1 MCLDVTSWGPK
12 EWERYQL
19 LYMYIYI
26 HPHQQELSYKSN
38 SYLCLS
44 NIIIKFQIKN
54 LKKCSGDILFCVSDF
69 ITTRSLKQEPEICG
83 HFKQGAPV
91 QFHNK
96 HGSGVWTGEILVGK
110 CLELKNTSSKILT
123 FKSEV
128 HHLFTFVLLLQLHE
142 VDVAVSDML
151 NPTEMNCDVAC
162 LVYDV
167 TNPRTFEFCARMYL
181 VNRDFGIICQSQNV
195 CLRC

>member
-1 MCLDVTSWGPK
+1 M
-12 EWERYQL
+12 
-19 LYMYIYI
+19 
-26 HPHQQELSYKSN
+26 
-38 SYLCLS
+38 
-44 NIIIKFQIKN
+44 
-54 LKKCSGDILFCVSDF
+54 
-69 ITTRSLKQEPEICG
+69 
-83 HFKQGAPV
+83 
-91 QFHNK
+91 
-96 HGSGVWTGEILVGK
+96 
-110 CLELKNTSSKILT
+110 KNTSSKFLT

-181 VNRDFGIICQSQNV
+181 VNRDFGII
-195 CLRC
+195 